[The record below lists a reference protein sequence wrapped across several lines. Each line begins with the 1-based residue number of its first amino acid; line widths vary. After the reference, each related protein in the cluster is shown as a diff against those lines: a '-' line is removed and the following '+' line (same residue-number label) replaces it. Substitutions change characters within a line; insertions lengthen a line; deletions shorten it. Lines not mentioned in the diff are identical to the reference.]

1 LPARSARLSRRS
13 RSGTRRHVKANIR
26 RDLGVFGGTR
36 RLPSRK
42 AATRSHCSLQ
52 EGHILNSERQ
62 QLGNAQAKA
71 GVCDHH
77 CLTPRW
83 HCLSQ
88 GLQRATDSGT
98 IRSRS
103 ERGMLG
109 RATGL
114 DVKSRS
120 WTAAEKMDRTRSRS
134 VPGERTW
141 DRSLTQ
147 ACTCEVRTIASRRT
161 DLGAVKVLVD
171 QRSDSRSRGR
181 PVGTRRCPLACVLTH
196 CDRVCVADLRA

>member
-1 LPARSARLSRRS
+1 MILVFLVEPGAYRLAKLPL
-13 RSGTRRHVKANIR
+13 
-26 RDLGVFGGTR
+26 D
-36 RLPSRK
+36 P
-42 AATRSHCSLQ
+42 HCSSQ
-52 EGHILNSERQ
+52 EGHILRSERQ
-62 QLGNAQAKA
+62 QLGNPQAKA

-88 GLQRATDSGT
+88 GLHRATDSGT

-141 DRSLTQ
+141 DRSLTK
-147 ACTCEVRTIASRRT
+147 ACTCEVRTIASRRN
-161 DLGAVKVLVD
+161 
-171 QRSDSRSRGR
+171 RSRCRQG
-181 PVGTRRCPLACVLTH
+181 AC
-196 CDRVCVADLRA
+196 